1 MARGS
6 NGQSRDLP
14 GPRVWQTLHSFFVG
28 ARSPRRAIPARTAIV
43 ALTVSE
49 QDRNVLTS
57 IAQQEPFDIHFAE
70 SCEDASKMAS
80 QLTAPMILFDRNWPG
95 TDWRMAVEQLA
106 ASPHH
111 ACVILM
117 SGVADDYLWQELI
130 RRGGYDILPKPLRN
144 DNVIRVIKL
153 ALSYLNSE
161 RKPAGL
167 ARNS

>member
-1 MARGS
+1 MARVS
-6 NGQSRDLP
+6 IGQSRDLR
-14 GPRVWQTLHSFFVG
+14 GPRVWQALHSFFVC
-28 ARSPRRAIPARTAIV
+28 ARSPRRAVPARTAIV
-43 ALTVSE
+43 ALTLSD

-57 IAQQEPFDIHFAE
+57 IAQQEPFDMHFAE
-70 SCEDASKMAS
+70 SFEDASKLVNTFS
-80 QLTAPMILFDRNWPG
+80 APVILFDRNWPG
-95 TDWRMAVEQLA
+95 TDWRMAVEHLA

-130 RRGGYDILPKPLRN
+130 RRGGYDVLPKPLRN
-144 DNVIRVIKL
+144 DHVIRVIKL